1 MIYLGCSQW
10 GIESFKE
17 CIYPENAKPGD
28 YLYYYSKEFNC
39 VELNPTYHDK
49 VEREKLLIWKS
60 KVNGAFKFCPKFPKT
75 ISHDNRLNNVQELT
89 EEFINLVRVF
99 EENLGICFLQLP
111 PNFHHSNLYLIDE
124 LLTFIDNR
132 IKVNIEFRTDWL
144 SRPDILRDGLEVL
157 KKHKA
162 GIVIEDDAETIP
174 YLNNIKITNSSAFI
188 RFEVTCLHID
198 YERINDW
205 INMIKLWQDKG
216 IKEVYFMIH
225 FPDKAESI
233 NIINFTRD
241 NFVNKLGWNPDE
253 LKSQRCANLK
263 PGTRSVSRED

>member
-10 GIESFKE
+10 GIESFKGN
-17 CIYPENAKPGD
+17 IYSENTQTGN
-28 YLYYYSKEFNC
+28 YLYHYAKEFNC

-49 VEREKLLIWKS
+49 VEREKLLNWKS
-60 KVNGAFKFCPKFPKT
+60 KVNSAFKFCPKFPKT
-75 ISHDNRLNNVQELT
+75 ISHDYRLNNVQELT
-89 EEFINLVRVF
+89 EEFINSVKIF

-111 PNFHHSNLYLIDE
+111 PNFQHSNLYLIDG
-124 LLTFIDNR
+124 LLTFINNR

-144 SRPDILRDGLEVL
+144 AQPDKLKDGLEVL

-188 RFEVTCLHID
+188 RFEVTNLHVD

-205 INMIKLWQDKG
+205 MNVIKLWHEKG
-216 IKEVYFMIH
+216 IKEVYFMLH
-225 FPDKAESI
+225 FPDKAESM

-241 NFVNKLGWNPDE
+241 NFVTKLGWNPDKFKKQS
-253 LKSQRCANLK
+253 LFGDLQSIL
-263 PGTRSVSRED
+263 